1 MGYHIRA
8 GVDEGFR
15 VSSPQQ
21 NIEVILRGIIKNGDR
36 IAFKVQAYGSPL
48 IQQDV
53 LTEMGIH
60 SALELT
66 NDTEVTVSEYHLI
79 SKRLKFYI
87 DKPADYKV
95 FPIK

>member
-8 GVDEGFR
+8 SVDEGFR
-15 VSSPQQ
+15 VSSPHQ
-21 NIEVILRGIIKNGDR
+21 NIEVILRDIIKNGDK
-36 IAFKVQAYGSPL
+36 IAFKVQVYDSPL
-48 IQQDV
+48 IK
-53 LTEMGIH
+53 TGTFREMGID
-60 SALELT
+60 SALELA
-66 NDTEVTVSEYHLI
+66 NDTEVTIRKYHPI